1 MGLQFT
7 EISRKHVR
15 SCYATEALTKRRFVS
30 HATSS
35 ESEDA
40 VATTNTAATLARLAG
55 VTLND
60 VASGAMGD
68 LATEG
73 VVPVDSTAAAIA
85 TGDWLT
91 VEQST
96 GKVVT
101 AAPSSGANAQLVG
114 KARTPIG
121 SSGGVVMV
129 ELLPS
134 VMQGA

>member
-1 MGLQFT
+1 MGLQYT
-7 EISRKHVR
+7 EISRQNVR
-15 SCYATEALTKRRFVS
+15 SGYATEALTARRFVS

-35 ESEDA
+35 ESQDA
-40 VATTNTAATLARLAG
+40 VATTNTAATLTRLAG
-55 VTLND
+55 VTLKD
-60 VASGAMGD
+60 VASGAVGD
-68 LATEG
+68 IVTGG

-101 AAPSSGANAQLVG
+101 AAPSAGANAQLVG
-114 KARTPIG
+114 KARTSVG
-121 SSGGVVMV
+121 SSGGIVMV